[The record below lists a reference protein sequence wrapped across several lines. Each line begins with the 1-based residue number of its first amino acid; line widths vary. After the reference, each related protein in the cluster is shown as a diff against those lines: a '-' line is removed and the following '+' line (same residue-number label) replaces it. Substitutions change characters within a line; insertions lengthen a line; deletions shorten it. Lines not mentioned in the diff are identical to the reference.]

1 MDRSRKKAIDNL
13 YAIKRK
19 FGYKSLQVR
28 YVDMTKVSVSHTMD
42 A

>member
-13 YAIKRK
+13 YAIKNK

-28 YVDMTKVSVSHTMD
+28 YVDMTKVGVSRTMD